1 MANNDDLDRLIDKY
15 AWNALQIQQLRLA
28 KKHNVSLE
36 YFTPQYDWEQLREI
50 RLALEDGLDPSFL
63 LDKHI
68 NSDSMKH
75 TREKVYE
82 SSGLLHEKAKYR
94 KQRRIISLGIFIG
107 VIICIAILGLWKK
120 DYIIS
125 MIYDIEL
132 EMTTNRK
139 TIGMSEVKDFHFID
153 LVDTYSRDCELT
165 IPDDDISAPGEYN
178 LKYTIKN
185 KSKTLSKNVILIVKD
200 DIKPIMKLKHH
211 TITIDV
217 GKGVDLY
224 SNILSCTD
232 NVDGDIKDRV
242 KIKDGLNNKKEGKY
256 DVIYTV
262 FDTEGNQTIET
273 VNVIVVKKK
282 ELKKNNSTSKKRT
295 SKNQT
300 SASSEASAKNKK
312 FLFEIYGEASAT
324 MQVALNYGNS
334 ILDSGKAHK
343 FECKPIMKDG
353 VYIGYIVIFS

>member
-1 MANNDDLDRLIDKY
+1 MVNNDLDKLIDKY

-94 KQRRIISLGIFIG
+94 KQRRIIFLGIFIG
-107 VIICIAILGLWKK
+107 MIIFLSILGLWKK

-132 EMTTNRK
+132 EMKTDRK

-165 IPDDDISAPGEYN
+165 IPNDDISTPGEYN

-185 KSKTLSKNVILIVKD
+185 KSKTLSKNVVLIVRD
-200 DIKPIMKLKHH
+200 DIKPIIKLKQH
-211 TITIDV
+211 TITVDY
-217 GKGVDLY
+217 GKSVDLY

-232 NVDGDIKDRV
+232 NIDGDIKDRV
-242 KIKDGLNNKKEGKY
+242 KIKDGLNTKKEGKY
-256 DVIYTV
+256 DVVYTILDSSSNKTV
-262 FDTEGNQTIET
+262 ET
-273 VNVIVVKKK
+273 VNVIVAKKK
-282 ELKKNNSTSKKRT
+282 ELKKNNSTSKERT
-295 SKNQT
+295 SKNKT
-300 SASSEASAKNKK
+300 STSSKVSAKNKK
-312 FLFEIYGEASAT
+312 FLFETYGDASAT
-324 MQVALNYGNS
+324 MQVALNYGNG
-334 ILDSGKAHK
+334 ILDLGKAHK

-353 VYIGYIVIFS
+353 IYIGYIVVFS